1 MEIILLENISNLGKI
16 GEVVKVKN
24 GYARNFLLTQ
34 GKALRSNKE
43 NIEFVNKKRD
53 ELNKKNNEIKKE
65 FKKIADKINNKT
77 LVFFKE
83 TKENGDLYASIKQ
96 KEISSS
102 FLEKMNSKI
111 EPSSIDLKKEIN
123 KIGNY
128 TVDINLH
135 AEVKVKVKLEVKK
148 TQNK

>member
-1 MEIILLENISNLGKI
+1 MEVILLENISNLGKI

-24 GYARNFLLTQ
+24 GYARNFLLTH

-43 NIEFVNKKRD
+43 NIDFVNKKKD

-65 FKKIADKINNKT
+65 FKKIADKINNKS

-102 FLEKMNSKI
+102 FLEKMDSKI

-123 KIGNY
+123 KIGKY
-128 TVDINLH
+128 IVDINLH
-135 AEVKVKVKLEVKK
+135 ADVKVKVKLEVKK
-148 TQNK
+148 AQNK

>member
-24 GYARNFLLTQ
+24 GYTRNFLLTQ

-43 NIEFVNKKRD
+43 NIDFVNKKKD

-65 FKKIADKINNKT
+65 FKKIADKINNKS

-83 TKENGDLYASIKQ
+83 KRKW
-96 KEISSS
+96 
-102 FLEKMNSKI
+102 
-111 EPSSIDLKKEIN
+111 
-123 KIGNY
+123 
-128 TVDINLH
+128 
-135 AEVKVKVKLEVKK
+135 
-148 TQNK
+148 

>member
-77 LVFFKE
+77 LIFFKE

>member
-1 MEIILLENISNLGKI
+1 MEVILLENISNLGKI

-43 NIEFVNKKRD
+43 NIDFVNKKKD

-65 FKKIADKINNKT
+65 FKKIADKINNKS

-102 FLEKMNSKI
+102 FLEKMDSKI

-123 KIGNY
+123 KIGKY
-128 TVDINLH
+128 IVDINLH
-135 AEVKVKVKLEVKK
+135 ADVKVKVKLEVKK
-148 TQNK
+148 AQNK

>member
-77 LVFFKE
+77 LIFFKE

-123 KIGNY
+123 KIGKY